1 MQKKNPGY
9 VIRVYASHM
18 GKYSP
23 GHSGTC
29 VHPPFSNENC
39 RVSSVNSTSAKCKDV
54 HIFKTISVTR
64 RAYLKPEHHPYG
76 KDSVSRRPSI
86 RQDVCSTWCRPAC
99 KCCLQA
105 QTILTIPR
113 NLADTVLKGSCLSAC
128 VCVCAR
134 VCVRVWVCALGES
147 GHYMHIKCSAP
158 STASVL
164 RQPCLCFCPRH
175 SRCSLA
181 TLTTVSLV
189 GALIRCRRG
198 CGCGCA
204 QGWRWVCPSCPV
216 GNAVRPCPGIVPKV
230 CCKVFSII
238 AKSSV
243 EGRIFMFI

>member
-113 NLADTVLKGSCLSAC
+113 NLADTVLKGSCLSAR
-128 VCVCAR
+128 VCVCAS
-134 VCVRVWVCALGES
+134 VCASVGVCFGWERTLYA
-147 GHYMHIKCSAP
+147 HKVLCSFNCKRPA
-158 STASVL
+158 
-164 RQPCLCFCPRH
+164 
-175 SRCSLA
+175 A
-181 TLTTVSLV
+181 TMF
-189 GALIRCRRG
+189 
-198 CGCGCA
+198 
-204 QGWRWVCPSCPV
+204 
-216 GNAVRPCPGIVPKV
+216 
-230 CCKVFSII
+230 VFLSPP
-238 AKSSV
+238 
-243 EGRIFMFI
+243 